1 MSMFEIHGGF
11 TGLAASSRVR
21 LARNIKGYPFRLTE
35 QQHSEIADK
44 IFAALKENPTI
55 GPEFDKKQII
65 PRSTEASQL
74 VEEHLISPEL
84 AQNGGW
90 LIVSKDSGVSIMV
103 GEEDHLRLQV
113 IGTGLCPKEC
123 LETANRVA
131 SLIEAALP
139 FAYDERLGYLTA
151 CPTNIGTGLRASIM
165 LHLPMLTATEQMDRI
180 IGYAGS
186 RGCAVRGTYG
196 EGSQAVGGFYQVS
209 NQVTLGA
216 SAAELTDK
224 LVETA
229 TTIIDAEK
237 KAREQVRNQNEPAL
251 RDRIYRAAGTMK
263 SAYLIDTSE
272 AVQCISDVLIGLQMG
287 FLSGMDAQKLY
298 ALEEH
303 IRPAM
308 LTGAPQDRDKKR
320 AEILREAT
328 YRRYSPAELNGD
340 IENGK
345 LRIMCTRT
353 PARDVEIRTLRC
365 AHLRFSIIHSPL
377 SIMLNF
383 SYSERSV
390 IYVLSKPFYRAC
402 PSGTDACTGSGRF
415 VRPQLHWLGAPAA
428 RPAA

>member
-11 TGLAASSRVR
+11 SGLAATSRVR
-21 LARNIKGYPFRLTE
+21 LARNLKGYPFRITE
-35 QQHSEIADK
+35 AQHKEIADK
-44 IFAALKENPTI
+44 VFAALQNNPTV
-55 GPEFDKKQII
+55 GPEFEKKQII

-90 LIVSKDSGVSIMV
+90 LIVSKDGGVSIIV

-123 LETANRVA
+123 LDTANRIA
-131 SLIEAALP
+131 ALIEGELP

-165 LHLPMLTATEQMDRI
+165 LHLPMLTATGEIGRI
-180 IGYAGS
+180 TGYAGS
-186 RGCAVRGTYG
+186 RGCAVRGAYG
-196 EGSQAVGGFYQVS
+196 EGSKAVGGFYQIS

-237 KAREQVRNQNEPAL
+237 KAREQVRSQDEAGL
-251 RDRIYRAAGTMK
+251 RDRIYRAAGTLR

-272 AVQCISDVLIGLQMG
+272 AVQCISDVLVGLQMG
-287 FLSGMDAQKLY
+287 LLSGVDPQKLY
-298 ALEEH
+298 ELEQR

-308 LTGAPQDRDKKR
+308 LNGAPQERDRKR
-320 AEILREAT
+320 AELLREA
-328 YRRYSPAELNGD
+328 A
-340 IENGK
+340 K
-345 LRIMCTRT
+345 
-353 PARDVEIRTLRC
+353 
-365 AHLRFSIIHSPL
+365 PL
-377 SIMLNF
+377 IL
-383 SYSERSV
+383 E
-390 IYVLSKPFYRAC
+390 
-402 PSGTDACTGSGRF
+402 
-415 VRPQLHWLGAPAA
+415 
-428 RPAA
+428 

>member
-123 LETANRVA
+123 LETANHVA

-237 KAREQVRNQNEPAL
+237 KAREQVRSQNEPAL

-272 AVQCISDVLIGLQMG
+272 AVC
-287 FLSGMDAQKLY
+287 
-298 ALEEH
+298 
-303 IRPAM
+303 
-308 LTGAPQDRDKKR
+308 
-320 AEILREAT
+320 
-328 YRRYSPAELNGD
+328 
-340 IENGK
+340 
-345 LRIMCTRT
+345 
-353 PARDVEIRTLRC
+353 
-365 AHLRFSIIHSPL
+365 
-377 SIMLNF
+377 
-383 SYSERSV
+383 
-390 IYVLSKPFYRAC
+390 
-402 PSGTDACTGSGRF
+402 
-415 VRPQLHWLGAPAA
+415 
-428 RPAA
+428 

>member
-113 IGTGLCPKEC
+113 IGTGL
-123 LETANRVA
+123 
-131 SLIEAALP
+131 
-139 FAYDERLGYLTA
+139 
-151 CPTNIGTGLRASIM
+151 RASIM

-237 KAREQVRNQNEPAL
+237 KAREQVRSQNEPAL

-320 AEILREAT
+320 AEILRANT
-328 YRRYSPAELNGD
+328 SG
-340 IENGK
+340 
-345 LRIMCTRT
+345 
-353 PARDVEIRTLRC
+353 
-365 AHLRFSIIHSPL
+365 IH
-377 SIMLNF
+377 
-383 SYSERSV
+383 
-390 IYVLSKPFYRAC
+390 
-402 PSGTDACTGSGRF
+402 
-415 VRPQLHWLGAPAA
+415 PQN
-428 RPAA
+428 

>member
-11 TGLAASSRVR
+11 TGLAATSRVR
-21 LARNIKGYPFRLTE
+21 LARNLKGYPFCLTE
-35 QQHSEIADK
+35 AQHKEIADK
-44 IFAALKENPTI
+44 VFAALQNNPTV
-55 GPEFDKKQII
+55 GPEFEKKQII

-90 LIVSKDSGVSIMV
+90 LIVSKDGGVSIMV

-123 LETANRVA
+123 LETANRIA
-131 SLIEAALP
+131 ALIEGELP

-165 LHLPMLTATEQMDRI
+165 LHLPMLTATGEIGRMT
-180 IGYAGS
+180 GYAGS
-186 RGCAVRGTYG
+186 RGCAVRGAYG
-196 EGSQAVGGFYQVS
+196 EGSKAVGGFYQIS

-237 KAREQVRNQNEPAL
+237 KAREQVRSQNEAGL
-251 RDRIYRAAGTMK
+251 RDRIYRAAGTLR

-272 AVQCISDVLIGLQMG
+272 AVQCISDVLVGLQMG
-287 FLSGMDAQKLY
+287 LLSGAEPQKLY
-298 ALEEH
+298 ELEQR

-308 LTGAPQDRDKKR
+308 LNGAPQERDRKR
-320 AEILREAT
+320 AELLREA
-328 YRRYSPAELNGD
+328 AKNLILE
-340 IENGK
+340 
-345 LRIMCTRT
+345 
-353 PARDVEIRTLRC
+353 
-365 AHLRFSIIHSPL
+365 
-377 SIMLNF
+377 
-383 SYSERSV
+383 
-390 IYVLSKPFYRAC
+390 
-402 PSGTDACTGSGRF
+402 
-415 VRPQLHWLGAPAA
+415 
-428 RPAA
+428 

>member
-1 MSMFEIHGGF
+1 MSMFTINGGF

-21 LARNIKGYPFRLTE
+21 LARNLTGYPFRLTE
-35 QQHSEIADK
+35 AQHKEIADK
-44 IFAALKENPTI
+44 VFAALQNNPTI
-55 GPEFDKKQII
+55 GPEFEKKQII

-90 LIVSKDSGVSIMV
+90 LIVSKDGGVSIMV

-123 LETANRVA
+123 LETANRIA
-131 SLIEAALP
+131 ALIEGELP

-165 LHLPMLTATEQMDRI
+165 LHLPMLTATGEIGRMT
-180 IGYAGS
+180 GYAGS
-186 RGCAVRGTYG
+186 RGCAVRGAYG
-196 EGSQAVGGFYQVS
+196 EGSKAVGGFYQIS

-237 KAREQVRNQNEPAL
+237 KAREQVRSRNEAGL
-251 RDRIYRAAGTMK
+251 RDRIYRAAGTLR

-272 AVQCISDVLIGLQMG
+272 AVQCISDVLVGLQMG
-287 FLSGMDAQKLY
+287 LLSGVEPQKLY
-298 ALEEH
+298 ELEQC

-308 LTGAPQDRDKKR
+308 LTGAPQERDCKR
-320 AEILREAT
+320 AELLRAAAKDLILE
-328 YRRYSPAELNGD
+328 
-340 IENGK
+340 
-345 LRIMCTRT
+345 
-353 PARDVEIRTLRC
+353 
-365 AHLRFSIIHSPL
+365 
-377 SIMLNF
+377 
-383 SYSERSV
+383 
-390 IYVLSKPFYRAC
+390 
-402 PSGTDACTGSGRF
+402 
-415 VRPQLHWLGAPAA
+415 
-428 RPAA
+428 

>member
-11 TGLAASSRVR
+11 TGLAATSRVR
-21 LARNIKGYPFRLTE
+21 LARNLKGYPFRITE
-35 QQHSEIADK
+35 AQHKEIADK
-44 IFAALKENPTI
+44 VFAALQNNPTV
-55 GPEFDKKQII
+55 GPEFEKKQII

-90 LIVSKDSGVSIMV
+90 LIVSKDGGVSIMV

-123 LETANRVA
+123 LDTANRIA
-131 SLIEAALP
+131 ALIEGELP

-165 LHLPMLTATEQMDRI
+165 LHLPMLTATGEIGRI
-180 IGYAGS
+180 TGYAGS
-186 RGCAVRGTYG
+186 RGCAVRGAYG
-196 EGSQAVGGFYQVS
+196 EGSKAVGGFYQIS

-237 KAREQVRNQNEPAL
+237 KAREQVRSQDEAGL
-251 RDRIYRAAGTMK
+251 RDRIYRAAGTLR

-272 AVQCISDVLIGLQMG
+272 AVQCISDVLVGLQMG
-287 FLSGMDAQKLY
+287 LLSGVDPQKLY
-298 ALEEH
+298 ELEQR

-308 LTGAPQDRDKKR
+308 LNGAPQERDRKR
-320 AEILREAT
+320 AELLREA
-328 YRRYSPAELNGD
+328 AKNLILE
-340 IENGK
+340 
-345 LRIMCTRT
+345 
-353 PARDVEIRTLRC
+353 
-365 AHLRFSIIHSPL
+365 
-377 SIMLNF
+377 
-383 SYSERSV
+383 
-390 IYVLSKPFYRAC
+390 
-402 PSGTDACTGSGRF
+402 
-415 VRPQLHWLGAPAA
+415 
-428 RPAA
+428 

>member
-11 TGLAASSRVR
+11 TGLAATSRVR
-21 LARNIKGYPFRLTE
+21 LARNLRGYPFRITE
-35 QQHSEIADK
+35 AQHKEIADK
-44 IFAALKENPTI
+44 VFAALQNNPTV
-55 GPEFDKKQII
+55 GPEFEKKQII

-90 LIVSKDSGVSIMV
+90 LIVSKDGGVSIMV

-123 LETANRVA
+123 LDTANRIA
-131 SLIEAALP
+131 ALIEGELP

-165 LHLPMLTATEQMDRI
+165 LHLPMLTATGEI
-180 IGYAGS
+180 GHITGYAGS
-186 RGCAVRGTYG
+186 RGCAVRGAYG
-196 EGSQAVGGFYQVS
+196 EGSKAVGGFYQIS

-237 KAREQVRNQNEPAL
+237 KAREQVRSQDEAGL
-251 RDRIYRAAGTMK
+251 RDRIYRAAGTLR

-272 AVQCISDVLIGLQMG
+272 AVQCISDVLVGLQMG
-287 FLSGMDAQKLY
+287 LLSGVDSQKLY
-298 ALEEH
+298 ELEQR

-308 LTGAPQDRDKKR
+308 LNGAPQERDRKR
-320 AEILREAT
+320 AELLREA
-328 YRRYSPAELNGD
+328 AKNLILE
-340 IENGK
+340 
-345 LRIMCTRT
+345 
-353 PARDVEIRTLRC
+353 
-365 AHLRFSIIHSPL
+365 
-377 SIMLNF
+377 
-383 SYSERSV
+383 
-390 IYVLSKPFYRAC
+390 
-402 PSGTDACTGSGRF
+402 
-415 VRPQLHWLGAPAA
+415 
-428 RPAA
+428 